1 MEDLDKDIVVFNDE
15 EGNEIEL
22 EVVDYFDYENE
33 EYAVMIDPAAVDD
46 DERDLFVFRIQV
58 NGEYEEFLPADEDK
72 MDILF
77 VYYVERISPVV
88 RFKYSVPFR
97 GKIYFQRAHN
107 IFFVVANKNVIH
119 TLSS

>member
-33 EYAVMIDPAAVDD
+33 EYAVMIDLAAVDD

-72 MDILF
+72 MDILSK
-77 VYYVERISPVV
+77 EKLDARLDCDAESCEGCSGCRIDD
-88 RFKYSVPFR
+88 
-97 GKIYFQRAHN
+97 
-107 IFFVVANKNVIH
+107 
-119 TLSS
+119 

>member
-72 MDILF
+72 MDILSKIVDALLRNSCAAPAPAF
-77 VYYVERISPVV
+77 DFSHFFIS
-88 RFKYSVPFR
+88 
-97 GKIYFQRAHN
+97 FQEV
-107 IFFVVANKNVIH
+107 FLLCLLQANFAV
-119 TLSS
+119 

>member
-46 DERDLFVFRIQV
+46 DERDLFVFRIRV
-58 NGEYEEFLPADEDK
+58 DGEYEEFLPADEDK
-72 MDILF
+72 MDELSAI
-77 VYYVERISPVV
+77 VEQMFESWDDDC
-88 RFKYSVPFR
+88 
-97 GKIYFQRAHN
+97 GCDDHDCDCGCD
-107 IFFVVANKNVIH
+107 H
-119 TLSS
+119 CHE

>member
-1 MEDLDKDIVVFNDE
+1 MLTSNMEIFLKEIFNMEDLDKDIVVFNDE

-58 NGEYEEFLPADEDK
+58 NGEYEEFLPC
-72 MDILF
+72 
-77 VYYVERISPVV
+77 R
-88 RFKYSVPFR
+88 
-97 GKIYFQRAHN
+97 
-107 IFFVVANKNVIH
+107 
-119 TLSS
+119 

>member
-58 NGEYEEFLPADEDK
+58 NGEYEEFLLSLIHIP
-72 MDILF
+72 
-77 VYYVERISPVV
+77 SP
-88 RFKYSVPFR
+88 RDMRRSRMP
-97 GKIYFQRAHN
+97 
-107 IFFVVANKNVIH
+107 
-119 TLSS
+119 SSA